1 MRRLFLRHLL
11 TLIAASLPIYAH
23 GAAPAAPA
31 RPNVLFIAFDDLRDW
46 LGYLGHTQA
55 KTPNF
60 DRLAQRGTAF
70 TRSYAISTVCNPSR
84 AAVLLGQR
92 PGTSGIYGNNTD
104 WRAAAPGIVT
114 LPRHFKAHG
123 YTVLGA
129 GKISHDTW
137 QQPADWDEFH
147 QAPTVGNWQQ
157 RALERDGKLPPG
169 AFNVGRDVVTPL
181 DIPDSEHSDHANTS
195 WAISQ
200 LQRRHSQPLFL
211 ALGIRKPHPLFEVPR
226 RYFDLYPLEKIQLPK
241 VNDRDRDDLPKGG
254 LRMAGS
260 TEEHDD
266 IVKAGKWR
274 ELVQAYLACISFA
287 DAQLGRMLAAETAR
301 RARPT
306 SSSSS
311 PRPARRPG
319 LRRHQLQPAP
329 PEGGLHAAPRRLA
342 REACGSARATS
353 PATCARP
360 PAPACSPGATSSA
373 PASTPPAKAAR
384 GMAQTET
391 IFPKFLKPAGYVS
404 SAFGKWHLGLTV
416 EQSPVGRGFDEW
428 YGFLGRGAH
437 DYFDLAQNIR
447 AHPMYRNGQGDQGR
461 GLPDHAAHRGGG
473 GLHPKTQGG
482 PFYVTSPTTPSTR
495 PRRPPRRTS
504 PASKSFPKSPRPAR
518 S

>member
-287 DAQLGRMLAAETAR
+287 DAQLGRMLDALEASPLRDNTIIVLWSDHGWHLGEKQHWHKFTLWEESTRSPLLWVAPGLT
-301 RARPT
+301 RPGSVCDRPVDFT
-306 SSSSS
+306 HIYPTLCDLASL
-311 PRPARRPG
+311 PRPAHVEGQSIRP
-319 LRRHQLQPAP
+319 LLADPAAAWVTP
-329 PEGGLHAAPRRLA
+329 AVTTYKFGNHAVRSERWRYIRYEDGGEELYDHESDPLEWKNLAGDAAFASVKTEHARWLPTINRPAVETAP
-342 REACGSARATS
+342 
-353 PATCARP
+353 
-360 PAPACSPGATSSA
+360 
-373 PASTPPAKAAR
+373 PPAK
-384 GMAQTET
+384 
-391 IFPKFLKPAGYVS
+391 
-404 SAFGKWHLGLTV
+404 
-416 EQSPVGRGFDEW
+416 
-428 YGFLGRGAH
+428 
-437 DYFDLAQNIR
+437 
-447 AHPMYRNGQGDQGR
+447 
-461 GLPDHAAHRGGG
+461 
-473 GLHPKTQGG
+473 KTK
-482 PFYVTSPTTPSTR
+482 TR
-495 PRRPPRRTS
+495 
-504 PASKSFPKSPRPAR
+504 K
-518 S
+518 